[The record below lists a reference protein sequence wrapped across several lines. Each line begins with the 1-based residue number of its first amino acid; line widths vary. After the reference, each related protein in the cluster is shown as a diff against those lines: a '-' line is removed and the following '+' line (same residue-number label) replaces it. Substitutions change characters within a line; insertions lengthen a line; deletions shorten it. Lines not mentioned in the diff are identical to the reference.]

1 MRTIR
6 KRITALVLAIVTLF
20 LVSVPVYAAREEEF
34 ISEVALVYEN
44 SVEEARNAIA
54 GTDWK
59 LLEYDLNANADLMLN
74 DGVYLIYK
82 TSTYVED
89 AITDLRVMDMYGGY
103 STTNYEQQIEESRAE
118 YTAMLNDLRA
128 AATEFKALYEAGDEM
143 ALLAYRQMN
152 YYEDVKTTGGTETGM
167 LMGDFMLALST
178 LDDKVV
184 VQVLFEGN
192 STVVGNLVSLLA
204 IGISGEDDEDTLASR
219 IAEQYSNK
227 DELSDEVYYDYAVVL
242 EKTFESIR
250 AKLLRYDALSEEY
263 SLEDENMTE
272 EEFVF
277 MTEYASLALYLDE
290 IRFIDESND
299 FSLAELLREDEYTT
313 RDFYPIAAA
322 LTDGQKALI
331 KMGQLENVL
340 KYNAPSKPIAELNE
354 FLNVVEEDLKDENGN
369 LKPIDV
375 YFGVDRSIFK
385 GTLAFTDKA
394 NRQQALTGESW
405 DVSKAFTDT
414 KALDIVSYV
423 VAGLSGVALGVT
435 IFSYAANAYY
445 KSLEAAAIKQGLTGG
460 LYAANAFEYLNLAT
474 TYTGVTLALIII
486 AAGIKGI
493 ATAYNYYNPSYLD
506 IPNTIID
513 VCETDLGD
521 KYVKYAAAKV
531 FDDGKLSEK
540 KNADFNA
547 YEGKEWIALYYT
559 KDASAGNCL
568 LANFSF
574 SDSSNTIARR
584 YQGISMFGETNA
596 FNLNTHV
603 YNSAAKGAYIT
614 MRYSNTK
621 KAAADIPAVVGSIFG
636 AGTLYAL
643 TALGGAGVGTAAMAL
658 INTTK
663 TKKRGKDE
671 AEESES

>member
-1 MRTIR
+1 
-6 KRITALVLAIVTLF
+6 
-20 LVSVPVYAAREEEF
+20 
-34 ISEVALVYEN
+34 
-44 SVEEARNAIA
+44 
-54 GTDWK
+54 
-59 LLEYDLNANADLMLN
+59 
-74 DGVYLIYK
+74 
-82 TSTYVED
+82 
-89 AITDLRVMDMYGGY
+89 
-103 STTNYEQQIEESRAE
+103 
-118 YTAMLNDLRA
+118 
-128 AATEFKALYEAGDEM
+128 
-143 ALLAYRQMN
+143 
-152 YYEDVKTTGGTETGM
+152 
-167 LMGDFMLALST
+167 MLALST

-192 STVVGNLVSLLA
+192 SNVVGNLVSLLA
-204 IGISGEDDEDTLASR
+204 IGISGEDEEDTLASR
-219 IAEQYSNK
+219 IAEHYSNK
-227 DELSDEVYYDYAVVL
+227 DELADEVYYDYAVVL
-242 EKTFESIR
+242 EKAFESIR
-250 AKLLRYDALSEEY
+250 AKLLRYDVLSEEY
-263 SLEDENMTE
+263 NLEDENMTE

-299 FSLAELLREDEYTT
+299 FSLAQLLRKGEYTT
-313 RDFYPIAAA
+313 KDFYPIAAA

-340 KYNAPSKPIAELNE
+340 KYNAPSKPIEELNE
-354 FLNVVEEDLKDENGN
+354 FLNVVEEDLKDENGT
-369 LKPIDV
+369 LQPIDV
-375 YFGVDRSIFK
+375 YLGVDRSIFK
-385 GTLAFTDKA
+385 GTLAFTDDA

-405 DVSKAFTDT
+405 DTSKAFTDT
-414 KALDIVSYV
+414 KALDVVSYV

-474 TYTGVTLALIII
+474 TYTGVTLALLVI
-486 AAGIKGI
+486 AAGIKAI
-493 ATAYNYYNPSYLD
+493 ATVYNYYNPSYLD

-513 VCETDLGD
+513 VRETDLGD
-521 KYVKYAAAKV
+521 KYIRYNAAKV

-574 SDSSNTIARR
+574 STTSNTVARR

-603 YNSAAKGAYIT
+603 YNSAAQGAYIT
-614 MRYSNTK
+614 MRYSTTK
-621 KAAADIPAVVGSIFG
+621 KAAADVPAVVGSIFATG
-636 AGTLYAL
+636 ALYTL
-643 TALGGAGVGTAAMAL
+643 TALGGAAVGVGATFGVISYKKKKTQQGAEADSDTAAETA
-658 INTTK
+658 T
-663 TKKRGKDE
+663 E
-671 AEESES
+671 A